1 MKTNMIWTTLVALL
15 IALTASGCK
24 KDTPAPKPEG
34 EFRQVTLKGFSYIC
48 PTILKPVQLADRDQK
63 ALLFTLYGDDVT
75 NSIACSVKELEG
87 DDDFTLEDAEEALA
101 ELLREF
107 PDATGQAY
115 PDGVLLRKSGVN
127 PQLGKENI
135 YMTMRLM
142 VSGNKLFTLVF
153 NYTESNKVI
162 LSKYVDPVIN
172 SIQAPK

>member
-1 MKTNMIWTTLVALL
+1 MIWTTLVALL

-24 KDTPAPKPEG
+24 KDTPEPKPEG
-34 EFRQVTLKGFSYIC
+34 AFRQVTLKGFSYIC
-48 PTILKPVQLADRDQK
+48 PTILKPVQLADREQK
-63 ALLFTLYGDDVT
+63 AQLFTLYGDDVT

-87 DDDFTLEDAEEALA
+87 EDAEEALA

>member
-1 MKTNMIWTTLVALL
+1 MIWTTLVALL

-24 KDTPAPKPEG
+24 KDTPEPKPEG
-34 EFRQVTLKGFSYIC
+34 AFRQVTLKGFSYIC

-162 LSKYVDPVIN
+162 LSKAVPP
-172 SIQAPK
+172 IQGLPQTIR

>member
-1 MKTNMIWTTLVALL
+1 M
-15 IALTASGCK
+15 
-24 KDTPAPKPEG
+24 
-34 EFRQVTLKGFSYIC
+34 
-48 PTILKPVQLADRDQK
+48 
-63 ALLFTLYGDDVT
+63 
-75 NSIACSVKELEG
+75 KELEG

-153 NYTESNKVI
+153 NYTNAAWNQPDFIAANEEYVFPKIKRRKAYLKADYDLRENVTLYGRADVETVKN
-162 LSKYVDPVIN
+162 YVDDGEFSKRRHNEFTSGI
-172 SIQAPK
+172 SLTF